1 MIGEIKMENQLMS
14 FEAMSEEQLSRVQ
27 GGKGKGFGKLMGIDW
42 LLDQAKDAVKQY
54 NKDYKRWH

>member
-1 MIGEIKMENQLMS
+1 MENQLMS

-27 GGKGKGFGKLMGIDW
+27 GGKGKGFGKLIGIDW